1 MTLPQFQL
9 TIPAP
14 AGAPFAGLDVQ
25 HSDKEI
31 LSVHYLSQLEGATSP
46 QNEFSAKIADDFR
59 VYFENPESG
68 FARIE
73 KLTPCYSMLEA
84 HMQGC
89 KLSPNDCWKALE
101 KMRKAIPFG
110 KVCTYS
116 KIGSKVDW
124 DKQAVVEAYHAP
136 DVNNPFAKAIGDVC
150 SVNPFAVVVPCF
162 RIINA
167 DHTLGGF
174 MGNPH
179 VDRETGIKIKGW
191 LLEHEGR
198 RVAKPITKKSKV
210 S

>member
-1 MTLPQFQL
+1 
-9 TIPAP
+9 
-14 AGAPFAGLDVQ
+14 
-25 HSDKEI
+25 
-31 LSVHYLSQLEGATSP
+31 
-46 QNEFSAKIADDFR
+46 
-59 VYFENPESG
+59 
-68 FARIE
+68 
-73 KLTPCYSMLEA
+73 
-84 HMQGC
+84 MQDC

-124 DKQAVVEAYHAP
+124 DEQAVVEAYYAP

-179 VDRETGIKIKGW
+179 VDRETGIKNQGMASRNTKVAESPNPLPKNRKYPDRRKGFSSC
-191 LLEHEGR
+191 R
-198 RVAKPITKKSKV
+198 RSITHPRRKAKISLPLRPPPRESVRGILG
-210 S
+210 